1 MPKCQSLP
9 PLTNCARDF
18 RFQLVQPWPCTTV
31 IHSGSPLLWQRQL
44 ALSAPVPP
52 SPPPQSVCA
61 LEDALGSLHWF
72 LYKYGNWVLL
82 SVKMREER
90 NIGAAEE
97 DTYGSP
103 FLPTTL
109 PFLSPKGPCQGPPA
123 EGRHDQ
129 RMQVSHALA
138 STVRPRA

>member
-1 MPKCQSLP
+1 MSVPATPHQLCK
-9 PLTNCARDF
+9 
-18 RFQLVQPWPCTTV
+18 RFQVSACAALAMHHRDSFWV
-31 IHSGSPLLWQRQL
+31 SSPLAETACSFCSCASL
-44 ALSAPVPP
+44 
-52 SPPPQSVCA
+52 PPPQSVCA